1 MHSAVAEV
9 IVVIGC
15 VALFMVAGMCG
26 IMKLMTVI
34 LSTRHARARS
44 ISCPLEAGKHCAEK
58 HRNQDYS
65 GHRVRYSGIEG
76 SRSRN
81 RISGRTIS
89 LESMLPEYFRDQVL
103 AVCRARILELAPG
116 LDDDSAMNLNLSS
129 ERLSL
134 NPLESTDLDL
144 CLEMFTDPAVVKY
157 ADGLMS
163 ESAIKREMSNWTKRG
178 GNGRIGVWCISD
190 RMSGEKYGSV
200 ALLPIPIEED
210 DTDFNLVV
218 PGKMPDGDIEIGY
231 FLKRSAWGHGYA
243 TESCRRVLQ
252 FAFQEASLLEVVATF
267 EEENGASRN
276 VLEKAGF
283 ADRGTMRCYGEEG
296 PNYRITRDE
305 WKTITNNQ

>member
-1 MHSAVAEV
+1 LHE
-9 IVVIGC
+9 
-15 VALFMVAGMCG
+15 
-26 IMKLMTVI
+26 I
-34 LSTRHARARS
+34 L
-44 ISCPLEAGKHCAEK
+44 
-58 HRNQDYS
+58 DYS
-65 GHRVRYSGIEG
+65 CKDC
-76 SRSRN
+76 
-81 RISGRTIS
+81 
-89 LESMLPEYFRDQVL
+89 RDQDL
-103 AVCRARILELAPG
+103 TERRARILELDPG

-163 ESAIKREMSNWTKRG
+163 ESTIKGEMSNWTKRG
-178 GNGRIGVWCISD
+178 GNGCIGIWRISD

-200 ALLPIPIEED
+200 ALLPIPIEEE

-218 PGKMPDGDIEIGY
+218 PGTMPDGDIEIGY
-231 FLKRSAWGHGYA
+231 FLKRSAWCHGYA

-252 FAFQEASLLEVVATF
+252 FAFQETSLLDVVATF
-267 EEENGASRN
+267 EEENVASRN

-305 WKTITNNQ
+305 WKRITNNQ